1 MKANEE
7 VLQQWWL
14 ADLVLYVAVHFSTE
28 AFVFLELS
36 NIFLTRKFVVRNLN
50 LCFKWAEKKCRTEPI
65 GLAIAMSV
73 TWKPSLVGVLFYYL
87 FFCIHVNYP
96 GRN

>member
-1 MKANEE
+1 MPLINLGTLVKANEE

-50 LCFKWAEKKCRTEPI
+50 LCFKWAEKNVE
-65 GLAIAMSV
+65 
-73 TWKPSLVGVLFYYL
+73 PSLLAWL
-87 FFCIHVNYP
+87 
-96 GRN
+96 

>member
-1 MKANEE
+1 MIDTAGCAVSAPINLGTLVKANAE
-7 VLQQWWL
+7 VLQQCWL

-50 LCFKWAEKKCRTEPI
+50 LCFMWAEKCRTEPI
-65 GLAIAMSV
+65 GWL
-73 TWKPSLVGVLFYYL
+73 
-87 FFCIHVNYP
+87 
-96 GRN
+96 

>member
-1 MKANEE
+1 MPLINLGTLVKANEE

-14 ADLVLYVAVHFSTE
+14 ADLVLYVAVHSTE

-50 LCFKWAEKKCRTEPI
+50 LCFKWAEKNVE
-65 GLAIAMSV
+65 
-73 TWKPSLVGVLFYYL
+73 PSLLAWL
-87 FFCIHVNYP
+87 
-96 GRN
+96 